1 MAFDTK
7 SKTDLEALVQ
17 KPAATPHTE
26 ASPPPAHPLAT
37 VSAAPAAAPAAA
49 HFEPQDAQMRKI
61 YDANAHRVDNA
72 QLKLSKSQQ
81 SDMKSFE
88 ANYAKHQL
96 DYEKVA
102 KESDLPPELIAA
114 IHWREATGN
123 FHEYLAQGDPL
134 GKKAVHIP
142 RNEPVRPDTMAGW
155 DAAASDALGDKKSTQ
170 DKLDLHQ
177 NSTDMAAMA
186 TYAEYYNGVGYAA
199 RGKPSPYVFS
209 GTDQYTSGKYVAD
222 GVYSAKTKDTQLG
235 VMSMVQDLMDKEKAE
250 QKPAG
255 K

>member
-1 MAFDTK
+1 
-7 SKTDLEALVQ
+7 
-17 KPAATPHTE
+17 
-26 ASPPPAHPLAT
+26 
-37 VSAAPAAAPAAA
+37 
-49 HFEPQDAQMRKI
+49 
-61 YDANAHRVDNA
+61 
-72 QLKLSKSQQ
+72 
-81 SDMKSFE
+81 
-88 ANYAKHQL
+88 
-96 DYEKVA
+96 
-102 KESDLPPELIAA
+102 
-114 IHWREATGN
+114 
-123 FHEYLAQGDPL
+123 
-134 GKKAVHIP
+134 
-142 RNEPVRPDTMAGW
+142 MAGW